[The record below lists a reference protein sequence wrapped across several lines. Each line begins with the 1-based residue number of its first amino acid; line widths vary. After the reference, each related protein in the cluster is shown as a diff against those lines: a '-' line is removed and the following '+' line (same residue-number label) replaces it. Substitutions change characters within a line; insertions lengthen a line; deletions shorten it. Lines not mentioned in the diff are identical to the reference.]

1 MHEVALAQARIS
13 WSRIKHNFKEDDFLK
28 NSKIYI
34 VIYIEYLHNFL
45 NLIYFVS
52 LEFNKFFKCNKILII
67 LKSIFVNI
75 YFFLDIFFFFLLKE
89 DSNSHHNY
97 VIHLLQYCYLS
108 LFVYETKEKGFPT
121 QPARLTGSVLSH
133 VLRDTNAHQSK
144 RRWPFNVT
152 DRIYPLDI

>member
-34 VIYIEYLHNFL
+34 VIYIEYLHSFL

-108 LFVYETKEKGFPT
+108 LFVYEPRKKAFPLN
-121 QPARLTGSVLSH
+121 RLGWLVRCLVTCCAIRMRTS
-133 VLRDTNAHQSK
+133 Q
-144 RRWPFNVT
+144 NVV
-152 DRIYPLDI
+152 DRSM